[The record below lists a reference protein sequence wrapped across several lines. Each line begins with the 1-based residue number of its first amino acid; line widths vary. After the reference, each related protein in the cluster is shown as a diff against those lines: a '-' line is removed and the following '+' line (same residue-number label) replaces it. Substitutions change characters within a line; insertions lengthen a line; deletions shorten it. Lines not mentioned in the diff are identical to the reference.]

1 MNKYIKLFM
10 NDNDLK
16 VGENFKVSG
25 DSNHCRPK
33 ALYYINNNAELWER
47 CGGELE
53 EVCTPEVLCDLLEGN
68 AKIVK
73 LPECLAITSTNEH

>member
-1 MNKYIKLFM
+1 MNKYIALFM
-10 NDNDLK
+10 NDNNLK

-33 ALYYINNNAELWER
+33 ALYYINNNSELWEK